1 MLALDLRDH
10 QPLLYAMSTNWH
22 ENMTVQDWMDHF
34 NPKYKII
41 MFLQNF
47 EEVIEVLRFKIKH
60 PDQGHRKSNR
70 NKKKNRKIET
80 KVSIPLWHRY
90 NGRMNEKPIYNK

>member
-34 NPKYKII
+34 NLKYKII
-41 MFLQNF
+41 KFLLNF
-47 EEVIEVLRFKIKH
+47 EEVIEVLRFKVKH
-60 PDQGHRKSNR
+60 PDQGHRKSSR
-70 NKKKNRKIET
+70 NKKTRNIE
-80 KVSIPLWHRY
+80 Y
-90 NGRMNEKPIYNK
+90 